1 MKPIRPIS
9 TSFSVIKRYK
19 LRMILI
25 VAASWT
31 IIDSLFYMLRL
42 TEQAIPSK
50 YSLFQQRTVQ
60 TILLR
65 EVNVFFLAMLSAYLL
80 VFFLTK
86 FFRKSSLWV
95 NILLKAL
102 SLFVIALVINF
113 FIHF

>member
-31 IIDSLFYMLRL
+31 VIDSLFYILRL
-42 TEQAIPSK
+42 TEQPIPSK
-50 YSLFQQRTVQ
+50 YSLFQKHTTQ

-65 EVNVFFLAMLSAYLL
+65 ELNVFFLAMLSAYFL
-80 VFFLTK
+80 VFFMK
-86 FFRKSSLWV
+86 NFFRRSSL
-95 NILLKAL
+95 L
-102 SLFVIALVINF
+102 INMF
-113 FIHF
+113 LRQWP